1 MSLEDMEEE
10 LESLRDQLEYAN
22 RELETIAEEK
32 DKVIS
37 ALEFKVTSTKAQV
50 EAEFRSR
57 LVSVYPIILT
67 MNTYIR
73 IYLMLCR
80 YDNSIN

>member
-1 MSLEDMEEE
+1 MATEDMEEE

-37 ALEFKVTSTKAQV
+37 ALEFKVTSTKTQV
-50 EAEFRSR
+50 EAEFRGR
-57 LVSVYPIILT
+57 LVLQYPFLFCHK
-67 MNTYIR
+67 YIETHLVHVLSPR
-73 IYLMLCR
+73 RADL
-80 YDNSIN
+80 

>member
-1 MSLEDMEEE
+1 MSMEDMEEE

-37 ALEFKVTSTKAQV
+37 ALEFKVTSTKSQV
-50 EAEFRSR
+50 EAEFRGR
-57 LVSVYPIILT
+57 
-67 MNTYIR
+67 
-73 IYLMLCR
+73 
-80 YDNSIN
+80 